1 MNSMQRL
8 QAATLLP
15 VFALAG
21 LAIVAFLNQLALSRA
36 QDNRYASQM
45 LAQELRASSDE
56 LTRLAR
62 TYVVTGDPQHEA
74 EYWRILDVRNG
85 VKPRTD
91 GRTIALRKLM
101 EVQGFTE
108 EEFAKLK
115 EAEDNSN
122 ALVRT
127 ETIAMNA
134 IKGRFDDGKGGFTR
148 AADPDAEMARRIMH
162 DAKYHADKAIIMG
175 PIATFEQMLDQ
186 RTATTAAGAKDR
198 SERVMVLVLGLSV
211 LAPILIWISIRRHA
225 RVLRRSISDL
235 SAATETVA
243 SGASQVS
250 SASRSLAS
258 GASDQVGAVEEISSS
273 AQTTSRMAT
282 GAASTLKSASGLV
295 AKEQEGFAG
304 AKDRLAQMVAAME
317 EIDAASGRI
326 SKINK
331 VIDEIAF
338 QTNILALNAA
348 VEAARAG
355 EAGLGFAVVADE
367 VRSLAQRCSQAA
379 RETALLIDES
389 IARTQAGR
397 QRVDEVSAAIQLLIQ
412 RSGDIHRL
420 VDEAHRGSEE
430 QSRAVER
437 IESALRQIEH
447 SAQSTASG
455 AEEGSVAAE
464 ELTAQAHVLQEVV
477 ATLEALVATRRQVE
491 PGDTTR
497 SLYLRGPDGDSL
509 AN

>member
-8 QAATLLP
+8 QVTTLLP

-21 LAIVAFLNQLALSRA
+21 LAVVAFLNQLALTGA
-36 QDNRYASQM
+36 QNNRYASQM
-45 LAQELRASSDE
+45 LAQELRVSSDE

-62 TYVVTGDPQHEA
+62 TYVVTADPQYET

-85 VKPRTD
+85 VKPRAD

-101 EVQGFTE
+101 EMQGFTE
-108 EEFAKLK
+108 AEFRKLK

-134 IKGRFDDGKGGFTR
+134 IKGRFDDGRGGFTR
-148 AADPDAEMARRIMH
+148 TADPDAEMARRIMH
-162 DAKYHADKAIIMG
+162 DPKYHADKAIIMG
-175 PIATFEQMLDQ
+175 PIAQFEQMLDE
-186 RTATTAAGAKDR
+186 RTAAVAAVAESR
-198 SERVMVLVLGLSV
+198 SERVMMLVLGFAILSP
-211 LAPILIWISIRRHA
+211 LFIWINIGRHA
-225 RVLRRSISDL
+225 RILRRSISDL

-243 SGASQVS
+243 GGACQVS
-250 SASRSLAS
+250 SASRSLAE
-258 GASDQVGAVEEISSS
+258 GASHQVNAVEEISSS
-273 AQTTSRMAT
+273 AQSTSRMAAQ
-282 GAASTLKSASGLV
+282 AASTLKSASSLV
-295 AKEQEGFAG
+295 AKEQEGFSG
-304 AKDRLAQMVAAME
+304 AKDRLAQMVSAME

-397 QRVDEVSAAIQLLIQ
+397 QRVDEVSAAIQLLVQ
-412 RSGDIHRL
+412 GSTHIHRL
-420 VDEAHRGSEE
+420 VDEVHRGSEE

-464 ELTAQAHVLQEVV
+464 ELTTQSHVLQQVV
-477 ATLEALVATRRQVE
+477 ASLEALVASQTQIEAGSNRALVRRQ
-491 PGDTTR
+491 
-497 SLYLRGPDGDSL
+497 PD
-509 AN
+509 AV

>member
-8 QAATLLP
+8 QVATLLP

-21 LAIVAFLNQLALSRA
+21 LAVVAFLNQLALTRA
-36 QDNRYASQM
+36 QNNRYASQM
-45 LAQELRASSDE
+45 LAQELRASSDD

-62 TYVVTGDPQHEA
+62 TYVVTGDPQHET

-85 VKPRTD
+85 VKPRAD
-91 GRTIALRKLM
+91 GRTVALRRLM
-101 EVQGFTE
+101 EMQGFTE
-108 EEFAKLK
+108 AEFAKLK

-127 ETIAMNA
+127 ETVAMNA
-134 IKGRFDDGKGGFTR
+134 IKGRFDDGKGGFSRT
-148 AADPDAEMARRIMH
+148 ADPDAEMARRIMH
-162 DAKYHADKAIIMG
+162 DPRYHADKALIMG
-175 PIATFEQMLDQ
+175 PIAQFEQMLDE
-186 RTATTAAGAKDR
+186 RTASVAATAERR
-198 SERVMVLVLGLSV
+198 SERVMMLVLALSV
-211 LAPILIWISIRRHA
+211 LSPILIWTGIRRHA

-250 SASRSLAS
+250 SASRSLAE
-258 GASDQVGAVEEISSS
+258 GASEQVGAVEEISSS
-273 AQTTSRMAT
+273 AQSASRMAAQ
-282 GAASTLKSASGLV
+282 GATTLKSASGLV
-295 AKEQEGFAG
+295 AKEQEGFSG
-304 AKDRLAQMVAAME
+304 AKDRLAEMVSAME
-317 EIDAASGRI
+317 EIDDASGRI

-389 IARTQAGR
+389 IARTQTGR
-397 QRVDEVSAAIQLLIQ
+397 QRVDEVSAAIQLLVQ
-412 RSGDIHRL
+412 RSADIHRL
-420 VDEAHRGSEE
+420 VDEVHRGSED

-464 ELTAQAHVLQEVV
+464 ELTTQAHVLQEVV
-477 ATLEALVATRRQVE
+477 ATLEALVANRPRTEPASSRTLIRRH
-491 PGDTTR
+491 
-497 SLYLRGPDGDSL
+497 PD
-509 AN
+509 AA